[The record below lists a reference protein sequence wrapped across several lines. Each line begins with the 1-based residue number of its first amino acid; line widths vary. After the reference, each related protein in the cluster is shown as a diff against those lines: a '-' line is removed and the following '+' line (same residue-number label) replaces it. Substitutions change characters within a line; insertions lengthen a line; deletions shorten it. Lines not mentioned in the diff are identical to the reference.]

1 MSDESRNLRRDHR
14 LAGVTRAI
22 REDVIDAINR
32 SRAAANLSVASQAE
46 LTDILTEAT
55 EAAWVEAVHRL
66 GGVPDDPL
74 PIWSMLAKRIMI
86 AAGEGE
92 RDPQRL
98 KCIALR
104 ALEA

>member
-1 MSDESRNLRRDHR
+1 M
-14 LAGVTRAI
+14 V
-22 REDVIDAINR
+22 
-32 SRAAANLSVASQAE
+32 
-46 LTDILTEAT
+46 
-55 EAAWVEAVHRL
+55 
-66 GGVPDDPL
+66 
-74 PIWSMLAKRIMI
+74 